1 MTFKLL
7 IVDDETANI
16 RLLERLFREHYFCLT
31 ASSGEEA
38 MTVLDRHEVAVV
50 ITDQRMPQ
58 MTGIE
63 LLKKSAER
71 QPHMV
76 RILLTGYTDLEAL
89 VDAVNCGLVYMYL
102 SKPWNNDDLKLRVS
116 RAVEHYENNKR
127 QHSLAASNE
136 RLRARLREMKLGLVR
151 VLAGSLQ
158 LRDPYLCLHAV
169 RVSRYA
175 KLLGESLG
183 LSEELLSDMTAA
195 SFLHD
200 LGTIG
205 TVEEIYSRLAMSENV
220 FIPEIH
226 TSRAARLTSC
236 IPEFKDV
243 SDMIRYHY
251 ENFDG
256 SGGPLGLAGD
266 QIPLTVR
273 ILRVAKDFDLLTKP
287 RDEQQALSHE
297 AALKKLQ
304 QGSGKEL
311 DPLVIQTFTD
321 VATEADDPSS
331 GNTLRTKAGSHGFTV
346 ASELNL

>member
-16 RLLERLFREHYFCLT
+16 RLLERLFREDYFCLT

-38 MTVLDRHEVAVV
+38 MTVLDQHEVAVV
-50 ITDQRMPQ
+50 ITDQRMPK

-63 LLKKSAER
+63 LLKESAER
-71 QPHMV
+71 RPHMV

-89 VDAVNCGLVYMYL
+89 VEAVNCGLVYMYV
-102 SKPWNNDDLKLRVS
+102 SKPWKNDDLKLRVS

-127 QHSLAASNE
+127 HHSLAATNE
-136 RLRARLREMKLGLVR
+136 RLKARIREMRLGLVR
-151 VLAGSLQ
+151 ALAGALQ
-158 LRDPYLCLHAV
+158 LRDPYLCSHAV
-169 RVSRYA
+169 RVNRYA
-175 KLLGESLG
+175 GLLAERLG

-200 LGTIG
+200 LGTLG
-205 TVEEIYSRLAMSENV
+205 VVGEIYSRFAMTEKVVVPEN
-220 FIPEIH
+220 H
-226 TSRAARLTSC
+226 TARAAKLISC
-236 IPEFKDV
+236 IDELKDA

-287 RDEQQALSHE
+287 RDEEQALSYE
-297 AALKKLQ
+297 SALEILR
-304 QGSGKEL
+304 QGAGKEF

-321 VATEADDPSS
+321 VVPVVKGAILTGPGEVPLHSQV
-331 GNTLRTKAGSHGFTV
+331 TRIQ
-346 ASELNL
+346 